1 VTGGGGN
8 DIIEGGSGADAMDGG
23 AGQDIFVYRVTNA
36 TDLANLANLGGDI
49 ITGFKSGED
58 RIDLSV
64 LLSDFDIDS
73 TNLVGQGFL
82 KLEVVGGDT
91 RLLFDVDGGGNGFRD
106 ARHAPGRHQRKHR
119 RHHCA
124 VRSDRLLK
132 TGGRPPHSRP
142 PSPRHAYRSRHP
154 RDSAQ
159 TFVDGRISFDRDGV
173 LIPTPESLSL
183 GTCGARC

>member
-1 VTGGGGN
+1 MTGGAGN

-23 AGQDIFVYRVTNA
+23 AEQDIFVYRVTNA

-91 RLLFDVDGGGNGFRD
+91 RLLFDVDGGGNGFVTLATLQGVTNATVAD
-106 ARHAPGRHQRKHR
+106 IIAPSGPI
-119 RHHCA
+119 A
-124 VRSDRLLK
+124 
-132 TGGRPPHSRP
+132 
-142 PSPRHAYRSRHP
+142 
-154 RDSAQ
+154 
-159 TFVDGRISFDRDGV
+159 F
-173 LIPTPESLSL
+173 
-183 GTCGARC
+183 